1 MIARSE
7 AEGSA
12 VVRKTRA
19 KRPEKPLTATEL
31 EMMNVIWRLGPCSVH
46 QVVEALRP
54 NRELA
59 YTSVSTIVR
68 ILEQKGYVTSLKA
81 GRGHVYEAAID
92 KETYQAK
99 SLERLVSNVFDGTPT
114 LLVQR
119 LLDSNQLSIE
129 ELERLRK
136 MVRAREP

>member
-1 MIARSE
+1 VAR
-7 AEGSA
+7 
-12 VVRKTRA
+12 KPPQ

-92 KETYQAK
+92 KETYQAR
-99 SLERLVSNVFDGTPT
+99 SLERLVSHVFDGTPT

-136 MVRAREP
+136 MVRSREP